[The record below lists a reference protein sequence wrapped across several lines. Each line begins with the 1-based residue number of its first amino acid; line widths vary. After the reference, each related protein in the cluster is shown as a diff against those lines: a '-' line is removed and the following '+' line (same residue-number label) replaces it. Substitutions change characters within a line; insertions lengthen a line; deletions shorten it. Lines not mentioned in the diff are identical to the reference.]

1 VKDPF
6 QRLRDKIAEQAQS
19 ENQSHRAGSRLMQ
32 GALDSVIAMAM
43 YRKVDETSEEA
54 IEIAIGLVDAMA
66 MVMASILTHLPPL
79 EAVAMA
85 DRLNASI
92 GHVLRAKSA
101 PEEGKGDGRAA
112 AKTNASD
119 STFRGSNTGVR
130 RTTRPG
136 RRPRARDVHH

>member
-6 QRLRDKIAEQAQS
+6 QQLRDKIAEQAKS
-19 ENQSHRAGSRLMQ
+19 ENPSHRAGSRLMQ

-43 YRKVDETSEEA
+43 CRKVDENSEEA
-54 IEIAIGLVDAMA
+54 IDIAIGLVDAMA
-66 MVMASILTHLPPL
+66 MVMASILTQLPPL

-101 PEEGKGDGRAA
+101 LEEGKDDGRARPE
-112 AKTNASD
+112 TNASD
-119 STFRGSNTGVR
+119 STLRGPDAGFRGPTRSR
-130 RTTRPG
+130 HRT
-136 RRPRARDVHH
+136 RARDVRH